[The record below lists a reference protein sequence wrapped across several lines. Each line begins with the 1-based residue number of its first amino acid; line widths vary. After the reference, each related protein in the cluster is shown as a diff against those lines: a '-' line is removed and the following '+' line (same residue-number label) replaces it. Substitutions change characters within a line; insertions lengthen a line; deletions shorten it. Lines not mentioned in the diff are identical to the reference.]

1 MTRLR
6 GIAAGLVALLVLGC
20 GGEGGLAPVH
30 GKVFFQGKPLSRGT
44 IVFTPDPARGGAG
57 PQATAEIQPDGT
69 FALHTAAIEGAVP
82 GWHRVTILALEPPCT
97 DPGAAKFTIPR
108 SLIPEKYRDPAQSG
122 LACEVL
128 PGKTNGI
135 HFNLE

>member
-1 MTRLR
+1 MTCLR
-6 GIAAGLVALLVLGC
+6 GIAAVLMALVAVGC
-20 GGEGGLAPVH
+20 GRTGSLSSVH
-30 GKVFFQGKPLSRGT
+30 GKVFFQGKPLPRGT
-44 IVFTPDPARGGAG
+44 IVFTPDPGRGGAG

-69 FALHTAAIEGAVP
+69 FALHTAAIEGAVA

-97 DPGAAKFTIPR
+97 DPNAPKFVIPR

-135 HFNLE
+135 NFNLE

>member
-1 MTRLR
+1 MMHCRS
-6 GIAAGLVALLVLGC
+6 IAAILLTLLLLGC
-20 GGEGGLAPVH
+20 GGDGALSPVH

-57 PQATAEIQPDGT
+57 PQASADIQPDGT
-69 FALHTAAIEGAVP
+69 FSLHTASIEGAVP
-82 GWHRVTILALEPPCT
+82 CWHRVTILALEPPST
-97 DPGAAKFTIPR
+97 DPNAPKFIIPR

-122 LACEVL
+122 LAFEVL